1 VYIESWFCSG
11 GGHVS
16 NEIACTQFMKLSSVL
31 HGFVVTSMPKKTPR
45 RTAMLKKQI
54 KPTDILAISTKV
66 FRRYRPH
73 LLFLLLGLLFTLF
86 LCLA

>member
-31 HGFVVTSMPKKTPR
+31 HGFVVTSMPKK
-45 RTAMLKKQI
+45 KKRQEE
-54 KPTDILAISTKV
+54 P
-66 FRRYRPH
+66 
-73 LLFLLLGLLFTLF
+73 
-86 LCLA
+86 LCSRNR